1 MCCHAGLCRVFPCCV
16 VPFMATPCY
25 AVLPCVLKCCV
36 TFSVAVCCD
45 GQVGPGG
52 RGVEKVRVAVVG
64 SSFIGM
70 EGAAFLVKAPQ
81 VASVTVIGMEQVNL
95 QRKCGHECADG
106 ARHVVGGGGRTSG
119 KCTAVL
125 FQAAAPGWGRAGVI
139 GDPEGLREGI

>member
-1 MCCHAGLCRVFPCCV
+1 MFCWV
-16 VPFMATPCY
+16 
-25 AVLPCVLKCCV
+25 AVLC
-36 TFSVAVCCD
+36 SAD

-95 QRKCGHECADG
+95 QRKCGHGCAAVAASSGG
-106 ARHVVGGGGRTSG
+106 AQVATALQFSSKLPRFSPSFGR
-119 KCTAVL
+119 L
-125 FQAAAPGWGRAGVI
+125 FCSCA
-139 GDPEGLREGI
+139 

>member
-1 MCCHAGLCRVFPCCV
+1 MCCHAGLFRVFPCCV

-106 ARHVVGGGGRTSG
+106 ARHVVGGGGAQVASALQFSSKLPRL
-119 KCTAVL
+119 V
-125 FQAAAPGWGRAGVI
+125 GV
-139 GDPEGLREGI
+139 ELE